1 MPSGGGTAQQVP
13 SGGLWRDNDLYDTP
27 ATPRWAG
34 MDAPVQ
40 LRIAFVGVADSLAGR
55 YMAEARR
62 RAARWY
68 DPGSR
73 PVGGHLRWADV
84 QAALLPPAPQPP
96 PIIATV
102 LPG

>member
-13 SGGLWRDNDLYDTP
+13 SGGLWRGNDLCDTP

-55 YMAEARR
+55 YMA
-62 RAARWY
+62 
-68 DPGSR
+68 GF
-73 PVGGHLRWADV
+73 GGEKLK
-84 QAALLPPAPQPP
+84 LLPPPP
-96 PIIATV
+96 YPIGTIWAASRPAARR
-102 LPG
+102 L